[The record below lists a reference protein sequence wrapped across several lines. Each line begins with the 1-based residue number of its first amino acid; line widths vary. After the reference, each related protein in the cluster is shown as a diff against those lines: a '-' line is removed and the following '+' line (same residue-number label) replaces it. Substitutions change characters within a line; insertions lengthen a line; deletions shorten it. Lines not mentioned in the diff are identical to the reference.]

1 MAKGTGKAA
10 ETGKA
15 ASWAACKRVL
25 ARWPRPG
32 VLALVHELYK
42 LGEENRRFLHTR
54 LLDELG
60 ESNLKEIRSEI
71 EKLVSPSV
79 VYRDRFSHA
88 DVKRLIDQYAKAGG
102 DPAGVAGL
110 LVADISATCATFA
123 KVGDFEELVD
133 HAYASMDRLHKTL
146 ESLDPAAARPVV
158 QTLSVVA
165 SRWSDRFG
173 YGLSDELDGLAA
185 AWRDRLGISGPSA
198 VRGG

>member
-1 MAKGTGKAA
+1 MAKG
-10 ETGKA
+10 TGKA

-32 VLALVHELYK
+32 LLALVQELYK

-54 LLDELG
+54 LLDEFG
-60 ESNLKEIRSEI
+60 ESNLNEIRAQI
-71 EKLVSPSV
+71 EKLVSPSA
-79 VYRDRFSHA
+79 VYRDRFSHT

-110 LVADISATCATFA
+110 LVADIAATCATFA
-123 KVGDFEELVD
+123 EVGDFEPLVD

-146 ESLDPAAARPVV
+146 ESLDAAAARPVAE
-158 QTLSVVA
+158 TLSVVA

-185 AWRDRLGISGPSA
+185 EWRDRLGIA
-198 VRGG
+198 GGSEGAGR